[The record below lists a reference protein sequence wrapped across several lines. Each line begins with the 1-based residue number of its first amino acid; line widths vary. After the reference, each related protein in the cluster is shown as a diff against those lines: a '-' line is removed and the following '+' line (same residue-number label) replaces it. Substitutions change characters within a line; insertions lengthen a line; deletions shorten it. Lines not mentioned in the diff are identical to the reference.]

1 MNTVTSPLGTL
12 WIALLLLA
20 LLLIETLVA
29 GLGIVLVGRV
39 LATVSGLGL
48 FEASLIALGVALVIV
63 GVGIIVLRTPPVL
76 QPIDL
81 DEEDDDG
88 YDDIFDEDEMEY
100 APPPSRNDPCPCGS
114 GRKYKNCHGRN
125 V

>member
-1 MNTVTSPLGTL
+1 MKTVTSTLGTL
-12 WIALLLLA
+12 WVALLLLA
-20 LLLIETLVA
+20 LLLIATLVA

-81 DEEDDDG
+81 DEEDDDC
-88 YDDIFDEDEMEY
+88 DDIFDEDEMKY
-100 APPPSRNDPCPCGS
+100 APPPSRNDLCPCGS
-114 GRKYKNCHGRN
+114 GRKYKNCHGRST
-125 V
+125 